1 MSPFLVVK
9 IEMIRNYDKARLLHV
24 AFDKRR
30 HTSVNYATTSRTPR
44 FTPAA
49 MYGFI
54 VHPVK
59 SGIIS
64 SVQRLLSLMNRPED
78 HKIYV
83 NI

>member
-9 IEMIRNYDKARLLHV
+9 IEMIRNYDKARVLHV
-24 AFDKRR
+24 ASDHRR

-78 HKIYV
+78 RKIYV